1 MTMETQFEQARQR
14 FLEGIAHFE
23 GGRLEAARAS
33 FEAALA
39 LAPGR
44 PSVLANLGITLFHM
58 KHWHEAIPHL
68 RQALAA
74 EPDQP
79 EAWFALGLSHQALAQ
94 WGEAAD
100 ALARGLDLQ
109 PGRPELWMTC
119 GNCWANAGQAERAI
133 AAYDRV
139 LAHDPKSAPA
149 WSARGGVLREQ
160 GRLAEAAECFEK
172 ALALGADPALHQYYL
187 AAARGEAGPA
197 APPRAYVETLFDQYA
212 ADFDRHLVEQLRY
225 CGHERLLQPL
235 LGAGRSWRC
244 VLDLGCGTGLCGRL
258 VAGRAQS
265 LIGVD
270 LSAAMLEQARAAGV
284 YSRLVQA
291 DLVAFLETQAP
302 RADLVLAAD
311 VFIYVGALEAAFAG
325 VRRVLEPGGCFAFT
339 VERADDV
346 DGYRLQPSL
355 RYAHS
360 EGYVRRLAYEHG
372 YRVREVI
379 CAPLRRHA
387 QDPLDALYVYLE

>member
-1 MTMETQFEQARQR
+1 METQFEQARQH

-33 FEAALA
+33 FETALA
-39 LAPGR
+39 LAAGR

-58 KHWHEAIPHL
+58 KHWHEAIPLL

-79 EAWFALGLSHQALAQ
+79 EAWLALGLSHQALAQ

-100 ALARGLDLQ
+100 ALTRGLELK
-109 PGRPELWMTC
+109 PGQPELWMTC
-119 GNCWANAGQAERAI
+119 GNCWANAGQTERAI

-139 LAHDPKSAPA
+139 LALDPTSAPA

-160 GRLAEAAECFEK
+160 GRLVEAAECFEK
-172 ALALGADPALHQYYL
+172 ALALGADPTMHQFYL
-187 AAARGEAGPA
+187 AATRGEAAPS
-197 APPRAYVETLFDQYA
+197 APPRAYVEALFDQYA
-212 ADFDRHLVEQLRY
+212 ADYDRHLVEQLRY

-235 LGAGRSWRC
+235 LGTGRLWHS
-244 VLDLGCGTGLCGRL
+244 VIDLGCGTGLCGRL
-258 VAGRAQS
+258 LAGRARS

-270 LSAAMLEQARAAGV
+270 LSAAMLDKARAAGV

-291 DLVAFLETQAP
+291 DLVAFLQNQAP

-311 VFIYVGALEAAFAG
+311 VFIYVGALEAVFAS

-339 VERADDV
+339 VERADDEDV
-346 DGYRLQPSL
+346 YRLQPSL

-360 EGYVRRLAYEHG
+360 ESYVRRLAARHG
-372 YRVREVI
+372 YSVRELI
-379 CAPLRRHA
+379 RAPLRRHA
-387 QDPLDALYVYLE
+387 QAPLDALYVYLE

>member
-1 MTMETQFEQARQR
+1 MVTTLEQARQR

-33 FEAALA
+33 FAAALA

-58 KHWHEAIPHL
+58 KHWQEAIPPL
-68 RQALAA
+68 RLALAA

-79 EAWFALGLSHQALAQ
+79 EAWFALGLSHQALAH

-100 ALARGLDLQ
+100 ALTRGLDLQ
-109 PGRPELWMTC
+109 PDRPELWMTC

-139 LAHDPKSAPA
+139 LALDPKSAPA

-160 GRLAEAAECFEK
+160 GRLAEAAACFER

-187 AAARGEAGPA
+187 AATRDEAGPA
-197 APPRAYVETLFDQYA
+197 APPRSYVETLFDQYA
-212 ADFDRHLVEQLRY
+212 ADFDRHLVEQLGY

-235 LGAGRSWRC
+235 LGAEPAWRC

-270 LSAAMLEQARAAGV
+270 LSAAMLERARAAGV

-311 VFIYVGALEAAFAG
+311 VFIYVGALEAVFAG

-339 VERADDV
+339 VERADGV

-360 EGYVRRLAYEHG
+360 EGYVRRLAIEHG

-379 CAPLRRHA
+379 RAPLRRHA
-387 QDPLDALYVYLE
+387 QTPLDALYVYLE